1 MFDVATRRLPPPG
14 AGSHVAAES
23 PCQLRGPGDAA
34 TAPGAKWKRR
44 VCVPASVSIFSVSAS
59 CHVMCSRP
67 GTLMML
73 PAPYDL
79 HWLPARSSA
88 AGSHALMID
97 RAARDEGMRRYSPL
111 AGVTIRYRPFSVT
124 YDTQ

>member
-1 MFDVATRRLPPPG
+1 MTRRLPPPG
-14 AGSHVAAES
+14 AGSHVAADS
-23 PCQLRGPGDAA
+23 PCQLGEAGAGERGE
-34 TAPGAKWKRR
+34 KWNSR
-44 VCVPASVSIFSVSAS
+44 VCVPASVSTRSVSAS
-59 CHVMCSRP
+59 CQVMCSRP

-88 AGSHALMID
+88 AGSQALMIGS
-97 RAARDEGMRRYSPL
+97 AARDEGMRRYSPL
-111 AGVTIRYRPFSVT
+111 AGVTIRYRQFSVT